1 MNVLRLAILVAA
13 VYAAYGALCFI
24 FQRSLMY
31 PGRAMDVARQ
41 PPHIPG
47 MVPLRLDTGFGKVE
61 AWFLPA
67 PGMEAGQKG
76 PVLLFFHGNGEVI
89 DFLPEEAEGFRS
101 LGMGVLLVEYPGYG
115 RSEGAPSEESI
126 TAAAVAAYDAVI
138 GQWGVDPAR
147 VIAFGRSLGSGAAC
161 ALSRERP
168 LAALILQSPFTS
180 LRPFARRMLLPGFL
194 VRDVFDNHRALAAY
208 GGPVLVLHG
217 IHDDIIPVAHGRELA
232 RTARRGRLVELACA
246 HNDCPP
252 DPTSF
257 WSPIGDFLRQEGI
270 IPPPAPP
277 SLPP

>member
-1 MNVLRLAILVAA
+1 MNLLRFAILAA
-13 VYAAYGALCFI
+13 ALYAAYGALCFV
-24 FQRSLMY
+24 FQRSLIY
-31 PGRAMDVARQ
+31 PGRAIGVARQ

-67 PGMEAGQKG
+67 TGMEEGQKG

-89 DFLPEEAEGFRS
+89 DFLPEEAGDFRS
-101 LGMGVLLVEYPGYG
+101 LGLGVLLVEYPGYG
-115 RSEGAPSEESI
+115 RSGGAPSEESI
-126 TAAAVAAYDAVI
+126 TAAAVAAYDAII
-138 GQWGVDPAR
+138 GQKGVDPGR
-147 VIAFGRSLGSGAAC
+147 VVAFGRSLGGGAAC
-161 ALSRERP
+161 ALSRQRP

-180 LRPFARRMLLPGFL
+180 TRPFARRMLLPGFL
-194 VRDVFDNHRALAAY
+194 MRDVFDNRQTLADY

-252 DPTSF
+252 DRRA
-257 WSPIGDFLRQEGI
+257 FLRTVGGFLRDEDI
-270 IPPPAPP
+270 IAP
-277 SLPP
+277 

>member
-1 MNVLRLAILVAA
+1 MNLLRLLILGAAI
-13 VYAAYGALCFI
+13 YAAYGALCFL

-31 PGRAMDVARQ
+31 PGRAIGVAGQ
-41 PPHIPG
+41 PPHITG
-47 MVPLRLDTGFGKVE
+47 MVPLALDTGFGKVE

-67 PGMEAGQKG
+67 KGMEAGRTG

-89 DFLPEEAEGFRS
+89 DFLPEEAGDFRAM
-101 LGMGVLLVEYPGYG
+101 GMGVLLVEYPGYG
-115 RSEGAPSEESI
+115 RSGGAPSEESI

-138 GQWGVDPAR
+138 GQKGVDPGK
-147 VIAFGRSLGSGAAC
+147 VVAFGRSLGGGAAC
-161 ALSRERP
+161 ALSRQRP

-252 DPTSF
+252 DRRA
-257 WSPIGDFLRQEGI
+257 FLGTVGGFFRDEGI
-270 IPPPAPP
+270 IAP
-277 SLPP
+277 